1 MNTYVPGESMEQ
13 LQRRYG
19 RGAIVKLNANENPL
33 GTSPKARAAL
43 RELEDLNFYGDDS
56 YAMVRERLGA
66 RLGVPAQQIV
76 LGHGSNELI
85 ALAASV
91 FLKAGDRAVMGV
103 PSFSLFRVG
112 AHAQQAVA
120 IEVPLHDGVHDIAA
134 MLETVD
140 KDTKMLFI
148 CDPNNPTGTALDAS
162 SWETLLA
169 GLSRDVALIV
179 DQAYFEYMDRPRIDA
194 RKVIEQ
200 HPRTLILRTASKIY
214 GLASLRFGYG
224 FGDSKTIADMNA
236 RRVPYN
242 VSKAAVAAALAAL
255 DDEDFVQSSLATNAS
270 GKIFLSKE
278 LQRLGLDVLPSETN
292 FLSVGVP
299 VDATRACEELLQRG
313 IAVRS
318 GDALSMPG
326 RLRITIG
333 TEPQNRA
340 LIAALTHL
348 LEGWRA

>member
-1 MNTYVPGESMEQ
+1 MNTYAPGESMEQ

-19 RGAIVKLNANENPL
+19 QGAIVKLNANENPL
-33 GTSPKARAAL
+33 GTSPKARMAL
-43 RELEDLNFYGDDS
+43 RALEDLNLYGDDT
-56 YAMVRERLGA
+56 YAVVRERLGE

-91 FLKAGDRAVMGV
+91 FLKAGDRAVMGI

-112 AHAQQAVA
+112 ARAQQAEAV
-120 IEVPLHDGVHDIAA
+120 EVPLRDGVHDIDA
-134 MLETVD
+134 MLAAVD
-140 KDTKMLFI
+140 KDTKMIFI
-148 CDPNNPTGTALDAS
+148 CDPNNPTGTALQAAP
-162 SWETLLA
+162 WEALLA
-169 GLSRDVALIV
+169 GLPSSVALVV
-179 DQAYFEYMDRPRIDA
+179 DQAYFEYMDRPHIDA

-242 VSKAAVAAALAAL
+242 VSKAAVVAALAAL

-270 GKIFLSKE
+270 GKIFLSTE
-278 LQRLGLDVLPSETN
+278 LQGLGLDVLPSETN

-299 VDATRACEELLQRG
+299 VEATRACEELLQRG

-318 GDALSMPG
+318 GDGLSMPG

-333 TEPQNRA
+333 TQAQNRA
-340 LIAALTHL
+340 LLAALAQL
-348 LEGWRA
+348 LQGWRS